1 MGKPQRVQVTGVIVR
16 QASYSRTPVWEFQY
30 PLPDGTWALGRA
42 RGPISAGGL
51 ATIRWREGTPV
62 PVYVNVADVR
72 DATLVP
78 TGGMTPL
85 AFVGIV
91 LGVVAVVGLLVGT
104 VVAVVNLG

>member
-1 MGKPQRVQVTGVIVR
+1 M
-16 QASYSRTPVWEFQY
+16 
-30 PLPDGTWALGRA
+30 
-42 RGPISAGGL
+42 
-51 ATIRWREGTPV
+51 